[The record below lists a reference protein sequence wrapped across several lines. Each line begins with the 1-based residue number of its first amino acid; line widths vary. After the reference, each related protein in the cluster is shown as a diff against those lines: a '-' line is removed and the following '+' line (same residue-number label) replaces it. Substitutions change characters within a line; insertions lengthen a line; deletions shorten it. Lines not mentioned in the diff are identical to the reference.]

1 MKKHR
6 EWNGFT
12 AEFYKLF
19 WADLGVFLVRAINF
33 SYNISCL
40 SNSQKSS
47 MITVISRRRCFLKN
61 WRPLFLLGVDYKIA
75 SSAIANRIKNIL
87 PKIISASQNGFIKVR
102 KIADNS
108 RFLSDLVETMDD
120 RDLEG
125 LLLLIDFE
133 KAFVSLNCK
142 FIDDSLLS
150 FNFGP

>member
-33 SYNISCL
+33 SYNISCM
-40 SNSQKSS
+40 SNSQRRS
-47 MITVISRRRCFLKN
+47 MIIVISRRLCFLKN
-61 WRPLFLLGVDYKIA
+61 WRTLFLLGVDYKIA

-87 PKIISASQNGFIKVR
+87 PKIISATQNGFIKVR
-102 KIADNS
+102 KIADNT

-133 KAFVSLNCK
+133 KAFDTLNCE